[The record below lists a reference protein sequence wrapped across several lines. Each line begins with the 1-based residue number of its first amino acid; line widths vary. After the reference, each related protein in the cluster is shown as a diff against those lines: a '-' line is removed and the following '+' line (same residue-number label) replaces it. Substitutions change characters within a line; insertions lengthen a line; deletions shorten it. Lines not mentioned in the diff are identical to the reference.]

1 MIECSLDEHSFSLF
15 YIIVLLPSLNGL
27 ASRRKLIMKLE
38 KIRNRF
44 KELSVDGLLITSEYN
59 RRYMTGF
66 TGTAGVALISED
78 KAVFITDFRY
88 TEQAAK
94 EVEDFEIVQHSG
106 PIIEEVAH
114 IVKKLGIKK
123 LGFEQDHL
131 TYHAYSSYKH
141 ELSESEFVPVSGA
154 VEKLRLI
161 KSPAEIKILK
171 EATEIADAA
180 YKHILT
186 YVKPGLKEIE
196 VANELEFFMRKNG
209 AVSSSFDI
217 IVASGYRSALPH
229 GVASDKEIEKGDFVT
244 LDFGAYYK
252 GYCSD
257 ITRTFAVGEP
267 SDELKKIYSTVL
279 EAQLRGM
286 NGIKPGMTGKEA
298 DALTRDYIKEQ
309 GYGEFFGHST
319 GHGLGMEVHEG
330 PALSFRS
337 ETILETGMV
346 VTVEPGIYVAG
357 LGGVRIEDDTVIT
370 ETGNESLSHSPKDL
384 IIL

>member
-1 MIECSLDEHSFSLF
+1 
-15 YIIVLLPSLNGL
+15 
-27 ASRRKLIMKLE
+27 MKLE
-38 KIRNRF
+38 NIRKRF
-44 KELSVDGLLITSEYN
+44 KELSIEGLVITSSYN

-66 TGTAGVALISED
+66 TGTAGVAVISEE

-94 EVEDFEIVQHSG
+94 EIEGFEIVQHTG
-106 PIIEEVAH
+106 PIVEEVATQ
-114 IVKKLGIKK
+114 VDKLGIKR
-123 LGFEQDHL
+123 LGFEQDHV
-131 TYHAYSSYKH
+131 TYQTYTAYKNA
-141 ELSESEFVPVSGA
+141 LKNTEFIPVSGA

-161 KSPAEIKILK
+161 KSPSEIKILK
-171 EATEIADAA
+171 EAAEIADAA

-186 YVKPGLKEIE
+186 FVKPGLKEID

-229 GVASDKEIEKGDFVT
+229 GVASEKEIEKGDFVT

-267 SDELKKIYSTVL
+267 SDELKNIYSVVL

-286 NGIKPGMTGKEA
+286 NGIKPGMTGKQA
-298 DALTRDYIKEQ
+298 DALTRDYIKDQ
-309 GYGEFFGHST
+309 GYGEYFGHST

-337 ETILETGMV
+337 DTILEPGMV

-370 ETGNESLSHSPKDL
+370 ANGNESLTHSPKDL